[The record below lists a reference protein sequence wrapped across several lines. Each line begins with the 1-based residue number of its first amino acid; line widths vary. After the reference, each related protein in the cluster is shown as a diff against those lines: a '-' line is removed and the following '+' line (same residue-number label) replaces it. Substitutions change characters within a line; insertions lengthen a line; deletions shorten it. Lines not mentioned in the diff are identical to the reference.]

1 MTNPADLDVAA
12 AGAALRSGD
21 LTSLD
26 LTRACLDRIATRDPE
41 IGAFV
46 YLAADQALQAAAAAD
61 AELAAG
67 EDRGALHGIPFA
79 VKDVFDVAGWPVRF
93 GSAHYRDRIAKGN
106 ADAVSRCI
114 ASGAIPLGI
123 VATYE
128 LATVGPD
135 QTSLYPQPR
144 NPWNN
149 DHVTG
154 GSSSGSAAAVAA
166 GMVRFALGSDT
177 GGSARS
183 PAAYCGVVGFKPT
196 AERLSKDGLMPL
208 APSMDQVGIIA
219 ASATDAAAVFA
230 ALDGHEDAY
239 IHATGNIAYGRD
251 WCIGG
256 GDEAVILPLMDDA
269 ASALSLTGAKIAMVQ
284 LPDYQRVEEAG
295 STILLS
301 EQVVSHW
308 TELENDPANV
318 GRMAYS
324 SLKSGVGITG
334 ENVRA
339 AREIATKFTN
349 SIDAILAAHDVI
361 ILPTTMTTA
370 PAFSDFDSGEPVWT
384 AMRTIPFNL
393 SGHPALTVPAGFHQ
407 SLPLGMQIVG
417 ARGAD
422 ALVLKIGAAFEAA
435 TDHGALRPYWA

>member
-1 MTNPADLDVAA
+1 
-12 AGAALRSGD
+12 
-21 LTSLD
+21 
-26 LTRACLDRIATRDPE
+26 
-41 IGAFV
+41 
-46 YLAADQALQAAAAAD
+46 
-61 AELAAG
+61 
-67 EDRGALHGIPFA
+67 
-79 VKDVFDVAGWPVRF
+79 
-93 GSAHYRDRIAKGN
+93 
-106 ADAVSRCI
+106 
-114 ASGAIPLGI
+114 
-123 VATYE
+123 
-128 LATVGPD
+128 
-135 QTSLYPQPR
+135 
-144 NPWNN
+144 
-149 DHVTG
+149 
-154 GSSSGSAAAVAA
+154 
-166 GMVRFALGSDT
+166 
-177 GGSARS
+177 
-183 PAAYCGVVGFKPT
+183 
-196 AERLSKDGLMPL
+196 
-208 APSMDQVGIIA
+208 
-219 ASATDAAAVFA
+219 
-230 ALDGHEDAY
+230 
-239 IHATGNIAYGRD
+239 
-251 WCIGG
+251 
-256 GDEAVILPLMDDA
+256 EAVILPLMDDA

-284 LPDYQRVEEAG
+284 LPDYQRIEEAG

-308 TELENDPANV
+308 IDLENDPAHV

-334 ENVRA
+334 EKVRS
-339 AREIATKFTN
+339 AREIAAEFTN